1 MEYNARK
8 KKEQEEGHIQEMH
21 ALICLA
27 AKITALT
34 RNTTIQRLRYEGG
47 GRSSPLLLFNT
58 VKVRFNEVF

>member
-34 RNTTIQRLRYEGG
+34 RNTTIQRLRYEG
-47 GRSSPLLLFNT
+47 SPLSFN
-58 VKVRFNEVF
+58 KYCLNRQ

>member
-1 MEYNARK
+1 MLA

-21 ALICLA
+21 ALLICLA

-47 GRSSPLLLFNT
+47 GGCSLPLF
-58 VKVRFNEVF
+58 KRERA

>member
-1 MEYNARK
+1 MLAK

-47 GRSSPLLLFNT
+47 GGSSPPPLFQYI
-58 VKVRFNEVF
+58 KVS